1 MKVGKMHKELWIE
14 RGQPLRLAMQ
24 QLDDSEI
31 KVLVVHQD
39 NILVGTLTDGDVRR
53 YLLSG
58 GSLEDSVGEAAFRT
72 PVTATTREEGERL
85 IRSGCPHALIP
96 VVEENGRLTGVVVA
110 REKPEDQPKLN
121 LPVVIMAGGKGTRL
135 YPYTKIL
142 PKPLIPVGDRP
153 ILEHIM
159 DRFRRVGCEDFHLI
173 VNHKRELIKAY
184 FNESDH
190 PYHLHWYDEEQ
201 PLGTGGGLSML
212 KGKLTTTFFLINCD
226 ILLLSDYAQMLQYH
240 RQYGN
245 KITMV
250 GARKHITIPYG
261 VVDTGEEGQIQAFRE
276 KPSFDFLT
284 NTGMYLVEPEVLEDI
299 QEGVS
304 IGFPT
309 IMEQQMAMGRRVGA
323 FEVEEEEW
331 LDMGQIEEL
340 QRMEQRL
347 AGQL

>member
-1 MKVGKMHKELWIE
+1 
-14 RGQPLRLAMQ
+14 
-24 QLDDSEI
+24 
-31 KVLVVHQD
+31 
-39 NILVGTLTDGDVRR
+39 
-53 YLLSG
+53 
-58 GSLEDSVGEAAFRT
+58 
-72 PVTATTREEGERL
+72 
-85 IRSGCPHALIP
+85 
-96 VVEENGRLTGVVVA
+96 
-110 REKPEDQPKLN
+110 
-121 LPVVIMAGGKGTRL
+121 
-135 YPYTKIL
+135 
-142 PKPLIPVGDRP
+142 
-153 ILEHIM
+153 
-159 DRFRRVGCEDFHLI
+159 
-173 VNHKRELIKAY
+173 
-184 FNESDH
+184 
-190 PYHLHWYDEEQ
+190 
-201 PLGTGGGLSML
+201 ML

-240 RQYGN
+240 RQCGN

-309 IMEQQMAMGRRVGA
+309 IMEQQMAIGRRVGA